1 MKVLEVRNVNDA
13 LARGLEYLIADGL
26 PEKSR
31 NGPVLVAPG
40 PVTTVYQRPLERVL
54 YSATRDANPFFHLH
68 EAIWMLA
75 GRNALAFVQQFNKQ
89 FGAYSD
95 DGKTIRGAYGHRW
108 INWFGY
114 NQLDVIIAELKRDP
128 ASRRC
133 VLAMWDAGKFAYPER
148 HGDEVENWEDP
159 GDLLATTVD
168 KPCNSHIY
176 FDVRQGRL
184 NITVC
189 CRSNDILWGAYGA
202 NAVHFSFLQEYMAA
216 GVGVPVGIYRQM
228 SNNYHLYT
236 DVLDLKKADQI
247 IHEAGRTNYY
257 LFNSQAMQ
265 PRVPLVSDFN
275 SFYIDANAFVN
286 DPWNNEAK
294 HNYDNSFFIG
304 VVLPMYRVWKVR
316 KTVPRTELDD
326 YLDCIKD
333 GPWRI
338 ACQEWIYRKEERWKL
353 R

>member
-75 GRNALAFVQQFNKQ
+75 GRNDLAFVQQFNSR
-89 FGAYSD
+89 FGEYSD
-95 DGKTIRGAYGHRW
+95 DSKTIRGAYGHRW

-114 NQLDVIIAELKRDP
+114 NQLEVIIAELKRDP

-133 VLAMWDAGKFAYPER
+133 VLAMWDATCDFSAGVINNSGTLRYTKC
-148 HGDEVENWEDP
+148 
-159 GDLLATTVD
+159 GDLIASTVD
-168 KPCNSHIY
+168 KPCNTHVY

-184 NITVC
+184 NMTVC

-216 GVGVPVGIYRQM
+216 GVGVPVGVYRQM

-247 IHEAGRTNYY
+247 IGESARTNYY

-265 PRVPLVSDFN
+265 PRFPLVSDFD
-275 SFYIDANAFVN
+275 SFYVDANTFVN
-286 DPWNNEAK
+286 DPWNNEA
-294 HNYDNSFFIG
+294 NYDNSFFIG
-304 VVLPMYRVWKVR
+304 VALPMYRVWKVR

-333 GPWRI
+333 GPWKI